1 MNLLEELLKVEA
13 KDAEQKAFKEALREF
28 LASHI
33 IIHRGENRHTDADV
47 IHAYA
52 EGLSDIE
59 VLRKE
64 GWIEFKQGGMCLCIG
79 DSYRIKPAEPI
90 YEWQWLSTRSC
101 DNVPYSVHR
110 DGRYFT
116 DIESE
121 DFDFGGYSFLKIDA
135 TKRERK

>member
-1 MNLLEELLKVEA
+1 MNKEELLKWADDSFELYYQEVVD
-13 KDAEQKAFKEALREF
+13 KLNEF
-28 LASHI
+28 FESNVCI
-33 IIHRGENRHTDADV
+33 PKGENRHTDADV

-79 DSYRIKPAEPI
+79 DSYRIKPSEPI
-90 YEWQWLSTRSC
+90 YEWQWLIQDVDSYRVS
-101 DNVPYSVHR
+101 DN
-110 DGRYFT
+110 GRFM
-116 DIESE
+116 IENETCSGMRRIE
-121 DFDFGGYSFLKIDA
+121 E